1 MAFTASVDFKK
12 RFEVNCPFDRAFD
25 LLANVP
31 ESVSH
36 FPNVEQLVDLGDNA
50 YRWEM
55 RKIGVDRFSIQTIY
69 GCKYVDDREKGT
81 IKWIPVKG
89 EGNGTV
95 KGKWTLKALDAQKT
109 RIDMATTGD
118 LEIPL
123 PSLVKFLVAPVVV
136 HEFDRLVD
144 KYIENLS
151 KTLNAPAKKKPASK
165 KKSS

>member
-1 MAFTASVDFKK
+1 MAFIASVDIKK
-12 RFEVNCPFDRAFD
+12 RFDVKCPFDRAFD

-36 FPNVEQLVDLGDNA
+36 FPNVEDLVDLGGNA

-55 RKIGVDRFSIQTIY
+55 CKIGVDRFSIQTIY
-69 GCKYVDDREKGT
+69 GCKYVDDREKGV
-81 IKWIPVKG
+81 IKWTPVKG

-95 KGKWTLKALDAQKT
+95 KGKWTLKASDPGTT
-109 RIDMATTGD
+109 RIDLATTGE

-123 PSLVKFLVAPVVV
+123 PGLVKFLVAPVVA
-136 HEFDRLVD
+136 HEFERMVD

-151 KTLNAPAKKKPASK
+151 KTLNAPAKKKSTPK

>member
-1 MAFTASVDFKK
+1 MAFIASVDFKK
-12 RFEVNCPFDRAFD
+12 RFEVKCPFDRAFD
-25 LLANVP
+25 LLSNVP

-50 YRWEM
+50 FRWEM

-81 IKWIPVKG
+81 IKWTPVKG

-95 KGKWTLKALDAQKT
+95 KGKWTLKAADADNT
-109 RIDMATTGD
+109 RIDLTTTGE

-123 PSLVKFLVAPVVV
+123 PGLVKFIVAPVVA
-136 HEFDRLVD
+136 HEFEKMVD
-144 KYIENLS
+144 QYVENLS
-151 KTLNAPAKKKPASK
+151 KTLNAPPKKKAAARK
-165 KKSS
+165 K